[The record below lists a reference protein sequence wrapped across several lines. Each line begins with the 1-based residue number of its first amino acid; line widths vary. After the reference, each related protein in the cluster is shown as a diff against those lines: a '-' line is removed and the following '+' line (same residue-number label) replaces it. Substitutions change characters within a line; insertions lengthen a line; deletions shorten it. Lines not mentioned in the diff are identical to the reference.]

1 MWGGDSYKVILNSS
15 ARSQRYLEWQTP
27 AMLQKKVTDYSWYK
41 FDKNKVGA
49 NNTTVHQKDH
59 LLLLSVI
66 CSGNPKIVSLY

>member
-1 MWGGDSYKVILNSS
+1 
-15 ARSQRYLEWQTP
+15 
-27 AMLQKKVTDYSWYK
+27 MLQKKVTDYSWYK

>member
-1 MWGGDSYKVILNSS
+1 MWGGDSYKVILNTS
-15 ARSQRYLEWQTP
+15 ARSSRNLEWHTP

-49 NNTTVHQKDH
+49 NNKIAHQKDH
-59 LLLLSVI
+59 LLLLSFI